1 VSTIKS
7 SAENLTLNADGSGND
22 IKFQSNGVEKASI
35 DQDGNLVLSGTLT
48 SVGIDDNAN
57 ATAITID
64 SSEKVRIGNTT
75 TFENGFNDLCVGSV
89 SGTHGITIAS
99 ENNATGTLAFADG
112 DSSYG
117 GHFQYNHSDN
127 AFKFY
132 TADTVR
138 ARIDSDG
145 LKFNTDTAAANA
157 LDDYEEG
164 TYSAVVTGATSGTFT
179 MATERTLAYTKIGR
193 LISIQGTIGV
203 QSGSVSGNLR
213 LSLPVAP
220 TELTQDAEIGRP
232 AVYLQNT
239 GNTNSGQTFLQ
250 LSPDGSAYFTKISD
264 GGSHSAITDS
274 DVDSNFEIGV
284 SFSYIGG

>member
-1 VSTIKS
+1 MSTIKS
-7 SAENLTLNADGSGND
+7 SAENLTLNADGANND

-89 SGTHGITIAS
+89 SGTHGITLAS

-164 TYSAVVTGATSGTFT
+164 TWTPTIYMGSGTA
-179 MATERTLAYTKIGR
+179 ATTNTLAYTKVGR
-193 LISIQGTIGV
+193 VVTI
-203 QSGSVSGNLR
+203 
-213 LSLPVAP
+213 
-220 TELTQDAEIGRP
+220 
-232 AVYLQNT
+232 
-239 GNTNSGQTFLQ
+239 SGQYRITSAS
-250 LSPDGSAYFTKISD
+250 SPDGSYNISLPFTVASGDGMYAAGTYRTYDVDTPNDGVSPVIFADQGQAKATLQWSRDGSSSTEERATLNGYFMIGLTYFT
-264 GGSHSAITDS
+264 
-274 DVDSNFEIGV
+274 
-284 SFSYIGG
+284 

>member
-1 VSTIKS
+1 MSTIKS
-7 SAENLTLNADGSGND
+7 SAENLTLNADGANND

-89 SGTHGITIAS
+89 SGAHGITLAS
-99 ENNATGTLAFADG
+99 ENNSTGTLAFADNN
-112 DSSYG
+112 SSYG

-132 TADTVR
+132 TADVVR

-164 TYSAVVTGATSGTFT
+164 AWTPAAGGGAP
-179 MATERTLAYTKIGR
+179 R
-193 LISIQGTIGV
+193 LG
-203 QSGSVSGNLR
+203 
-213 LSLPVAP
+213 
-220 TELTQDAEIGRP
+220 
-232 AVYLQNT
+232 
-239 GNTNSGQTFLQ
+239 
-250 LSPDGSAYFTKISD
+250 
-264 GGSHSAITDS
+264 
-274 DVDSNFEIGV
+274 
-284 SFSYIGG
+284 